1 MTITLLTIGC
11 IYPRRPKI
19 RSNAMAKIIIEIED
33 LPNGGVR
40 YEPHG
45 DLLILDD
52 GTPAQLTW
60 IAVQDVIYM
69 LEKIGAMQVK

>member
-1 MTITLLTIGC
+1 MKSTPLVIGS
-11 IYPRRPKI
+11 IYPRHPKI

-45 DLLILDD
+45 DLLILDG

-60 IAVQDVIYM
+60 VALQDVIYM